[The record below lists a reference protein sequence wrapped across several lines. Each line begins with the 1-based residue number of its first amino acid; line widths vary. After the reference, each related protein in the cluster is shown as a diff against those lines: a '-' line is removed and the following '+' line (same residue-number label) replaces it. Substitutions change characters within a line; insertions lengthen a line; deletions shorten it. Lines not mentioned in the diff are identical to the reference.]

1 MDEKKTKKVTVSK
14 TKSTKVVDSVKED
27 SSVVKTKA
35 NVARSK
41 KATIGLKNKKEAT
54 KALSKNKNVKTKK
67 VTQKK
72 KDPLKNIN
80 IVRKIEPV
88 KEEKEKK
95 VVVKKPKKA
104 AAKKEEKTKLV
115 LPKEWT
121 VQNKPKKQV
130 KKHKEFTNTN
140 TLTNIFKNKLFEE
153 VDEKEYQEEKKE
165 KKEKRKK
172 ILIILG
178 IVVAVLLIGGLILIK
193 VNSSFKKQLALYDP
207 YSIGQKITLKD
218 DSIWYVVE
226 DSGKN
231 SDEVKILK
239 ETTIDIDGDNKITDK
254 DKMKYNEEDKAE
266 YNLTLKESGPYYL
279 DNSYKKILEEKVGSV
294 ESIGM
299 LTTKEFIKIRDR
311 MGYSDEWSDGNWLA
325 NKSLGNW
332 WIESVQNQ
340 KVFAVSP
347 NGSFKLFYAKSY
359 NYLRPTIVIKKEKI
373 KVIKEETPK
382 EENKTENEK
391 KD

>member
-35 NVARSK
+35 NVSRSK

-95 VVVKKPKKA
+95 VVVKKTKKTT
-104 AAKKEEKTKLV
+104 AKKEEKTKLV

-231 SDEVKILK
+231 SDEVKLLK
-239 ETTIDIDGDNKITDK
+239 ETTIDTDGDNKITDK